1 LEECIKDEGAKEMSR
16 TMMFDTVLRGC
27 TATYTVAPPNNG
39 WYVDNTPWD
48 RQGGNHIY
56 TQDSIDIGGM
66 TTTQEETF
74 FPQAATIQNSPFYS
88 APGVLNPNEAPY
100 GTLFEWVL
108 ITESPFDVSK
118 WIEDQSYAVLGQ
130 SFDTQF
136 TCPGIEPRRTT
147 NQNQT
152 IGFDNILYGRVQ
164 MIANN
169 SSLPQQAG
177 VVYATEEFGSMTP
190 TASDRLYVTRIVKVQ
205 TYGIAAQAGFTIQV
219 PHMRVIIVGS
229 SKEEN
234 DLSYIMRLRQ
244 SYKLAQDLN

>member
-1 LEECIKDEGAKEMSR
+1 MSR
-16 TMMFDTVLRGC
+16 TVMFDTILRGC
-27 TATYTVAPPNNG
+27 TATYTGAPTNG
-39 WYVDNTPWD
+39 WLTADSPWN
-48 RQGGNHIY
+48 REGNSHIY
-56 TQDSIDIGGM
+56 IQDEIDIGGM

-88 APGVLNPNEAPY
+88 APGVLAPGEGPY

-108 ITESPFDVSK
+108 ITESPFDVAN
-118 WIEDQSYAVLGQ
+118 WIADQNYSIGAQV
-130 SFDTQF
+130 FDTQF
-136 TCPGIEPRRTT
+136 SCPGINPRRTT
-147 NQNQT
+147 EQVST
-152 IGFDNILYGRVQ
+152 IGFENILYGRVQ

-177 VVYATEEFGSMTP
+177 AIYATEEFGSMTP

-205 TYGIAAQAGFTIQV
+205 TYGIAAQPGFAIQV

-229 SKEEN
+229 GKEEN

>member
-1 LEECIKDEGAKEMSR
+1 MSR
-16 TMMFDTVLRGC
+16 TVMFDTVLRGC

-39 WYVDNTPWD
+39 WYIDNTPWN
-48 RQGGNHIY
+48 REGGNHIY
-56 TQDSIDIGGM
+56 TQDTIDIGGM

-74 FPQAATIQNSPFYS
+74 FPQAATIQNSPFYG
-88 APGVLNPNEAPY
+88 APGVLNPGDGPY
-100 GTLFEWVL
+100 GALFEWVL
-108 ITESPFDVSK
+108 ITESPFNVSK
-118 WIEDQSYAVLGQ
+118 WIADQNYTVPPGQ
-130 SFDTQF
+130 VFDTQF
-136 TCPGIEPRRTT
+136 TCPGIQPRRTT
-147 NQNQT
+147 NQNET
-152 IGFDNILYGRVQ
+152 IGFENVLYGRVQ
-164 MIANN
+164 MISNN

-205 TYGIAAQAGFTIQV
+205 TYGLSPQNGFTIQL

-229 SKEEN
+229 GKEEN